1 MTAHPQHVVKNTLP
15 SNRPFPDEIPFGPRD
30 RYSYVDEAGVSIVSN
45 GSYSE
50 PAKSGFNHCMAQQP
64 LSGKLPWHL
73 TFAGIKE
80 AKLLPPV
87 LSRGWVIHEDKL
99 FAILRSHFPDM
110 VVMSDLPDNSFLP
123 ETSFEG

>member
-50 PAKSGFNHCMAQQP
+50 PAKSGFLPLHGTAAIIRKVALAPYVRGNQGSETFTSRSQP
-64 LSGKLPWHL
+64 WLGY
-73 TFAGIKE
+73 
-80 AKLLPPV
+80 
-87 LSRGWVIHEDKL
+87 SR
-99 FAILRSHFPDM
+99 R
-110 VVMSDLPDNSFLP
+110 
-123 ETSFEG
+123 